1 MSTFP
6 DPSLNPIQRPT
17 LDWVVKKPWRLIAFG
32 GGTGVLRPG
41 PGTWG
46 TVLAWV
52 LWVLGLHVLTDTQMA
67 IFLPVTFFIGCW
79 ACHRTGYDLGVS
91 DHSGMNWDEMVAFW
105 LVLWLLMPAPWW
117 AQLAAFGLFRYF
129 DAAKPGPVGWADRRF
144 KLRPGQ
150 AIGWAQGAGILF
162 DDLVAAGCTLLFIAL
177 WIRIWNW

>member
-32 GGTGVLRPG
+32 GGTGILRPG

-52 LWVLGLHVLTDTQMA
+52 LWVLGLHVLTDVQMA
-67 IFLPVTFFIGCW
+67 VFLPVTFFIGCW

-91 DHSGMNWDEMVAFW
+91 DHGGMNWDEMVAFW
-105 LVLWLLMPAPWW
+105 LVLWLIPQTWL
-117 AQLAAFGLFRYF
+117 AQSIAFVLFRFFDILKPPPIRYF
-129 DAAKPGPVGWADRRF
+129 DRRLHNGF
-144 KLRPGQ
+144 GVM
-150 AIGWAQGAGILF
+150 W
-162 DDLVAAGCTLLFIAL
+162 DDLLAAGYTLLLMAVLVRFGVFS
-177 WIRIWNW
+177 

>member
-32 GGTGVLRPG
+32 GGTGVLRAG

-52 LWVLGLHVLTDTQMA
+52 LWVLGLHVLTDTHMA
-67 IFLPVTFFIGCW
+67 LFLSVSFFLGCW

-105 LVLWLLMPAPWW
+105 LVLWLIPQTWLAQGIAFALFRFFDILKPAPI
-117 AQLAAFGLFRYF
+117 RYF
-129 DAAKPGPVGWADRRF
+129 DRRLHNGF
-144 KLRPGQ
+144 GVM
-150 AIGWAQGAGILF
+150 W
-162 DDLVAAGCTLLFIAL
+162 DDLLAAAYTLLVMAVLVRFGVFS
-177 WIRIWNW
+177 

>member
-52 LWVLGLHVLTDTQMA
+52 LWVLGLHVLSDMQMA
-67 IFLPVTFFIGCW
+67 IFLPVSFFIGCW

-105 LVLWLLMPAPWW
+105 LILWLIPQTWL
-117 AQLAAFGLFRYF
+117 AQTIAFVLFRFFDILKPPPIRYF
-129 DAAKPGPVGWADRRF
+129 DRRLHNGF
-144 KLRPGQ
+144 GVM
-150 AIGWAQGAGILF
+150 W
-162 DDLVAAGCTLLFIAL
+162 DDLLAAGYTLLLMAVLVRFGVFS
-177 WIRIWNW
+177 

>member
-105 LVLWLLMPAPWW
+105 LVLWLIPQTWL
-117 AQLAAFGLFRYF
+117 AQGIAFVLFRFFDILKPPPIRYF
-129 DAAKPGPVGWADRRF
+129 DRRLHNGF
-144 KLRPGQ
+144 GVM
-150 AIGWAQGAGILF
+150 W
-162 DDLVAAGCTLLFIAL
+162 DDLLAAGYTLLLMAVLVRFGVFS
-177 WIRIWNW
+177 